1 MTEREEE
8 RRKTS
13 EPGEGGGEERPRRRR
28 RRRSRGGASRNG
40 RGGGEGGEGEGS
52 DGRRRSSRGR
62 GGGRNESR
70 GTRGR
75 SRGRGRDRGRGRGRG
90 RGREPSRERRL
101 AEPIGPPIDVSGVLE
116 VVPAGSGFLRSIENS
131 YFPSEED
138 TYVPKEIVRELSL
151 REGDTV
157 AGIAREGG
165 RGPLLQEVG
174 KVNDLEPE
182 EMKIRPPFADLTP
195 TDPTGRLRMET
206 LSDNLTGR
214 VMDLMAPVGMGQRG
228 LIVSPPKAGK
238 TMVLKAMAEAIATN
252 NPDVHLIVL
261 LVDERPEEV
270 TDIRRSVRG
279 EVIHSSN
286 DMPVKNHI
294 RVAQVTQERAKRLVE
309 SGRDVVILMD
319 SLTRLARAHNVDLTH
334 GGKIMSGGIDSR
346 ALQKPKQFFGAAR
359 SLIEGGSLTI
369 LATALIETGSR
380 MDEVIFQE
388 FKGTGNWELELS
400 RDIADRRIFPAI
412 NVNRSG
418 TRKEEKLYETSEL
431 IPVQRLRRGLASMP
445 PVQAVEMLLGKMQ
458 SFETNAKFLMLLNTQ

>member
-8 RRKTS
+8 RS
-13 EPGEGGGEERPRRRR
+13 GSSGSGEGGGEERPRRRR

-40 RGGGEGGEGEGS
+40 RSDGERGERDGS
-52 DGRRRSSRGR
+52 GSGGRRRSSRGR
-62 GGGRNESR
+62 GGSGRNEGR
-70 GTRGR
+70 GAGGR
-75 SRGRGRDRGRGRGRG
+75 SRGRGRGRG
-90 RGREPSRERRL
+90 RGRVREPARERRL
-101 AEPIGPPIDVSGVLE
+101 AEPVGPPIDVSGVLE

-138 TYVPKEIVRELSL
+138 TYVPKEIVRDLSL

-157 AGIAREGG
+157 SGIAREGG
-165 RGPLLQEVG
+165 RGPLLQEVD

-238 TMVLKAMAEAIATN
+238 TMVLKAMADAIAAN
-252 NPDVHLIVL
+252 NPGVHLIVL

-270 TDIRRSVRG
+270 TDIRRSVQG

-319 SLTRLARAHNVDLTH
+319 SLTRLSRAHNVDLTH
-334 GGKIMSGGIDSR
+334 GGKIMSGGMDSR

-359 SLIEGGSLTI
+359 ALVEGGSLTI

-418 TRKEEKLYETSEL
+418 TRKEEKLYDASEL